1 MKRERTRP
9 LACRSSI
16 VVRSEIATARAP
28 RYRVRQ
34 AWKCKAKTHL
44 KGNGVRGAPRA
55 STRFDPGEQ
64 ESKAQ
69 DELRWLLDRRKM
81 HTIASR
87 TGTGTRRNER
97 GRREHDQ
104 DDELAPT
111 RRTGRA

>member
-1 MKRERTRP
+1 VETQG
-9 LACRSSI
+9 
-16 VVRSEIATARAP
+16 E
-28 RYRVRQ
+28 
-34 AWKCKAKTHL
+34 THL

-55 STRFDPGEQ
+55 STGLDPGEQ

-69 DELRWLLDRRKM
+69 DELRWQLGRRKR
-81 HTIASR
+81 HTVASR